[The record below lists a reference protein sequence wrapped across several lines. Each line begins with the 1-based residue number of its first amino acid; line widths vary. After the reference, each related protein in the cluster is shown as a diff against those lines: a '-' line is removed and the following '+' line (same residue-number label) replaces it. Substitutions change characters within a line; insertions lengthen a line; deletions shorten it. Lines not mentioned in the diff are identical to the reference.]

1 MSKAPSSPEIERKF
15 LVDPNALPFDLHT
28 LNGAKIEQGYLAVN
42 KNSSTEVRVRRRD
55 GAATLTVKKG
65 KGRVRDEGEIN
76 LTQSQW
82 ETLWPFTTGW
92 RVEKIRYDI
101 KIGNLTAEL
110 DIYAGKHEGL
120 SVVEVEFSND
130 RNAAEFGPPDWF
142 GDEVT
147 EEPAYKNQ
155 QLAEN

>member
-76 LTQSQW
+76 LTGGKLIAQTSLRFSSRGLPS
-82 ETLWPFTTGW
+82 TAYGGFYGMP
-92 RVEKIRYDI
+92 I
-101 KIGNLTAEL
+101 K
-110 DIYAGKHEGL
+110 
-120 SVVEVEFSND
+120 
-130 RNAAEFGPPDWF
+130 
-142 GDEVT
+142 
-147 EEPAYKNQ
+147 
-155 QLAEN
+155 